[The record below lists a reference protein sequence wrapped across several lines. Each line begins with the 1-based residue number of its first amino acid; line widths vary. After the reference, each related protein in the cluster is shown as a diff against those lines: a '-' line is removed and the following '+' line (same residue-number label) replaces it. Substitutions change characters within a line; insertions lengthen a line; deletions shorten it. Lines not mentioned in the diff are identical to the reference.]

1 MCLKV
6 LPPNVNTTTTH
17 LFASGAK
24 DSTIKIWS
32 LTSFECFKTLLGHT
46 SFICDLE
53 LTNGKMSHLISGA
66 ADSTIRVWDLL
77 TYECIK
83 VFNGHKQSVKG
94 LKVFPKKISQQRQI
108 EEECLLSTSSDNT
121 VRIWDLNTG
130 ECTLTIATNWEVSKL
145 ELCPI

>member
-6 LPPNVNTTTTH
+6 LPLNVNTTTTH

-46 SFICDLE
+46 SFICDFE

-94 LKVFPKKISQQRQI
+94 LKVFPKKISQERQI

-130 ECTLTIATNWEVSKL
+130 ECVNKIQTEFSMRMIEP
-145 ELCPI
+145 C